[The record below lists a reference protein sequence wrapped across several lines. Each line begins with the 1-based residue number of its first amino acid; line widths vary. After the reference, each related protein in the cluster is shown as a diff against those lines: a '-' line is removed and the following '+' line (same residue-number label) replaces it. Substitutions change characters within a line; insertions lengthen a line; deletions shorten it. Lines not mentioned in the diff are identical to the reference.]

1 MNMLELLGSDY
12 PPGGSLFP
20 SCRPISSVFAA
31 ISNERRQ
38 KTPSNRLLDERVV
51 TAFAAQENSP

>member
-38 KTPSNRLLDERVV
+38 KTLATVC
-51 TAFAAQENSP
+51 